1 MTPPKIDA
9 LAGCAAQGVGA
20 EADPAT
26 AGDKIVQQ
34 VDAARIEKLHR
45 TWPALAAIAGF
56 ELRRLADGRW
66 LASRWNMSR
75 ELDEAEV
82 PGWLAQVGAL
92 R

>member
-1 MTPPKIDA
+1 MTAPNMETPGEVGTEGRAQGTAANLD
-9 LAGCAAQGVGA
+9 CAAI
-20 EADPAT
+20 D
-26 AGDKIVQQ
+26 
-34 VDAARIEKLHR
+34 DAARIEKLHR

-75 ELDEAEV
+75 ELEEAEV